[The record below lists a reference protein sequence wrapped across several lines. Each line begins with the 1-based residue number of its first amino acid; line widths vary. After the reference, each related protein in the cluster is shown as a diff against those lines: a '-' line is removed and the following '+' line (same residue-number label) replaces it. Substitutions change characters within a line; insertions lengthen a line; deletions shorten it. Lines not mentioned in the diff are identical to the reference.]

1 MKSFSR
7 RLAERALCQP
17 PGDFVVSS
25 KDARTTI
32 APLALACL

>member
-7 RLAERALCQP
+7 RALCQP

-25 KDARTTI
+25 KNARTTI